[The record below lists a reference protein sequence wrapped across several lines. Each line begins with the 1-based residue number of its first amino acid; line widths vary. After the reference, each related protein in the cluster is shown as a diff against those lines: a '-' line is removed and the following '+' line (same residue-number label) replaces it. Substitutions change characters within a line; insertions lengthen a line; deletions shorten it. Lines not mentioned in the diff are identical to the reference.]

1 MSQQITACSSAS
13 TLREVTTVHVS
24 NILKQTLLTGE
35 SVWVS
40 VVILVHFWPGYKR
53 EHEVCMQP
61 AENVRPFWLSSIDL
75 VACQRS
81 CKKKKEKKR
90 QQQQQQKQRK
100 ALTRKSADKPANKFQ
115 REEINV

>member
-1 MSQQITACSSAS
+1 MQQCINTQGSYNCSCDQYFKTDPADC
-13 TLREVTTVHVS
+13 
-24 NILKQTLLTGE
+24 
-35 SVWVS
+35 VWVS

-81 CKKKKEKKR
+81 CKKKRKKNR

-100 ALTRKSADKPANKFQ
+100 ALTSLQ
-115 REEINV
+115 INFKGKK

>member
-1 MSQQITACSSAS
+1 MNVSQQITACSSAS
-13 TLREVTTVHVS
+13 TLREVTTVHVT

-81 CKKKKEKKR
+81 CKKKKEKKTTTTTTT
-90 QQQQQQKQRK
+90 K
-100 ALTRKSADKPANKFQ
+100 TTKSADKPANKFQ

>member
-13 TLREVTTVHVS
+13 TLREVTTVHVT

-40 VVILVHFWPGYKR
+40 

-81 CKKKKEKKR
+81 CEKKKEKKN
-90 QQQQQQKQRK
+90 
-100 ALTRKSADKPANKFQ
+100 DNNNNNKNNEK
-115 REEINV
+115 R